1 MAGGGLLD
9 LKRRIKSV
17 ANTEKITRAMGLVA
31 TAKFKKVR
39 ERAEKTTP
47 YFEKFRD
54 SINLMALSPD
64 VLSSKYF
71 EVNNADTDIYI
82 VISSNTGLCG
92 SYNTNVLN
100 ETLRSIEGKKVQL
113 ITVGEKAKGFFYKR
127 GFDIISEFVEFGD
140 SPSYKECVD
149 ILRPALDA
157 FQKGTVKNVYLIHTK
172 FYNPVKIRVET
183 IKILP
188 FEQPTGKQEE
198 RLFEPSPKEVFDY
211 VLPKYL
217 NTTMYYAFV
226 NSIASEI
233 SSRMNAMD
241 NATKN
246 ANEIL
251 DALKLAF
258 NRARQGNITQEI
270 TEIVGGSE
278 ALKD

>member
-17 ANTEKITRAMGLVA
+17 ANTEKITKAMGLVA

-39 ERAEKTTP
+39 DRAEKTTP
-47 YFEKFRD
+47 YFDKFRE
-54 SINLMALSPD
+54 SINQMALSPD
-64 VLSSKYF
+64 VLTSKYF
-71 EVNNADTDIYI
+71 EVNDSDTDIYI
-82 VISSNTGLCG
+82 IISSNTGLCG
-92 SYNTNVLN
+92 SYNANIFN
-100 ETLRSIEGKKVQL
+100 EALSSIAEKKVKL
-113 ITVGEKAKGFFYKR
+113 ITVGEKAKAFFTRRGYDVIFDFVGF
-127 GFDIISEFVEFGD
+127 SD
-140 SPSYKECVD
+140 SPAYRDTVD
-149 ILRPALDA
+149 ILRPAIEA
-157 FQKGTVKNVYLIHTK
+157 FQKGSVKNVYLIYTK
-172 FYNPVKIRVET
+172 FYNPVKIEVET

-188 FEQPTGKQEE
+188 FEKPEGKQEE

-233 SSRMNAMD
+233 SSRMNAMN

-258 NRARQGNITQEI
+258 NRARQGSITQEI
-270 TEIVGGSE
+270 TEIVGGAE

>member
-17 ANTEKITRAMGLVA
+17 ANTEKITKAMGLVA

-39 ERAEKTTP
+39 DRAEKTTP
-47 YFEKFRD
+47 YFDKFRQ

-64 VLSSKYF
+64 VLTSKYF
-71 EVNNADTDIYI
+71 ETNDSDTDLYI

-92 SYNTNVLN
+92 SYNTNIFN
-100 ETLRSIEGKKVQL
+100 ETLRSIAEKKVKL
-113 ITVGEKAKGFFYKR
+113 ITVGEKAKSFFTRR
-127 GFDIISEFVEFGD
+127 GYTIFSEFIGFGD
-140 SPSYKECVD
+140 SPSYKDSVEL
-149 ILRPALDA
+149 LRPAIDA
-157 FQKGTVKNVYLIHTK
+157 FLNKSVKNVYLIHTK

-183 IKILP
+183 LQLLP
-188 FEQPTGKQEE
+188 FQKPEGKQEE
-198 RLFEPSPKEVFDY
+198 RLFEPSPREVFDY

-226 NSIASEI
+226 SEI

-270 TEIVGGSE
+270 TEIVGGAE

>member
-1 MAGGGLLD
+1 LAGGGLLD

-17 ANTEKITRAMGLVA
+17 TNTEKITRAMGLVA

-47 YFEKFRD
+47 YFDKFRE
-54 SINLMALSPD
+54 SINQMALSPD
-64 VLSSKYF
+64 VLTSEYF
-71 EVNNADTDIYI
+71 EVNNADTDLYI
-82 VISSNTGLCG
+82 IISSNTGLCG
-92 SYNTNVLN
+92 SYNTNIFN
-100 ETLRSIEGKKVQL
+100 EALSSIEGKKVKL
-113 ITVGEKAKGFFYKR
+113 ITVGEKAKSFFHKR
-127 GFDIISEFVEFGD
+127 GYEIISEFVGFSD
-140 SPSYKECVD
+140 SPSYKDGVEV
-149 ILRPALDA
+149 LRPAIEA
-157 FQKGTVKNVYLIHTK
+157 FQHGSVKNVYLIHTK

-188 FEQPTGKQEE
+188 FEKPTGKQEE

-217 NTTMYYAFV
+217 YTTMYYAFV

-270 TEIVGGSE
+270 TEIVGGAE